1 MKKFKLWQFLL
12 ILVVIAVGVYFL
24 IPKILGDTVYPLKYE
39 GIIVKYAEEYDVDA
53 ALVAAVILQESRFN
67 SRALSPK
74 GATGLMQLMPGTAA
88 GIANSLGVK
97 SYNLYDPETSINFG
111 TFYLKEKLDKYNGD
125 LDATLS
131 SYNAG
136 SGNTDRWIKLN
147 ILSNI
152 PFRETNNYVKKVKN
166 YRTVYASMYAEQLGL
181 PNMLEV
187 SKEESANYSS
197 KMRGFVWSEIFGGV
211 FNTFSKDE
219 SD

>member
-1 MKKFKLWQFLL
+1 MKRFKIWQFL
-12 ILVVIAVGVYFL
+12 IIFAVMAIGVYFL
-24 IPKILGDTVYPLKYE
+24 VPKILGDTVYPLKYE
-39 GIIVKYAEEYDVDA
+39 DMIVKYAEEYDVDA
-53 ALVAAVILQESRFN
+53 ALIAAVILQESRFN

-88 GIANSLGVK
+88 GIANTLGIK
-97 SYNLYDPETSINFG
+97 SYNLYDPETSIRFG
-111 TFYLKEKLDKYNGD
+111 TFYLKEKLDKYNSD
-125 LDATLS
+125 LDATLA

-166 YRTVYASMYAEQLGL
+166 YKTVYGAMYADQLGL

-187 SKEESANYSS
+187 SEKESQDYNA
-197 KMRGFVWSEIFGGV
+197 KLRGFIWSEVFGGI
-211 FNTFSKDE
+211 FNAFSKDE
-219 SD
+219 E